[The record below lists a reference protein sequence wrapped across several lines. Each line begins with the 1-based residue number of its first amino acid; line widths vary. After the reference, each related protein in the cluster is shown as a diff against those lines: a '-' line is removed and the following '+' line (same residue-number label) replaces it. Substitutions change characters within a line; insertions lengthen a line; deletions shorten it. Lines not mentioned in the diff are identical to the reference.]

1 MKNNYVISGILAA
14 GLILLYILH
23 FTSKPNNS
31 GNHTSFEFAAGDSSV
46 MLPIAYVNVDS
57 LLMNYNFAKDL
68 NEALM
73 RIEENSRASLTQ
85 KERQVQ
91 SAAQEFQRKLENNAF
106 LTQKRAEEEQF
117 RIQKMGEEYQKMAQQ
132 LGNELGLEQ
141 QKLNIQLSDSVRE
154 ALKDFNKYKNFEVIL
169 SNTAADNIL
178 IAKPKYDITAE
189 VIVFLNKRY
198 GPATA
203 VAPATTAAKK

>member
-14 GLILLYILH
+14 ALILLYVLH

-31 GNHTSFEFAAGDSSV
+31 GDQVKAGFAANDSAA
-46 MLPIAYVNVDS
+46 LPIAYVNIDS

-73 RIEENSRASLTQ
+73 RIEENSRASITQ

-91 SAAQEFQRKLENNAF
+91 TAAQEFQRKLENNAF
-106 LTQKRAEEEQF
+106 LTQKRAEEEQN
-117 RIQKMGEEYQKMAQQ
+117 RIQKMGDEYQRMAQQ
-132 LGNELGLEQ
+132 LSNELGLEQ
-141 QKLNIQLSDSVRE
+141 QKLNIQLSDSIRG
-154 ALKDFNKYKNFEVIL
+154 ALKDYNKYKNFEVIL
-169 SNTAADNIL
+169 SNTASDNIL
-178 IAKPKYDITAE
+178 IAHPKYDITDE

-198 GPATA
+198 GPATS
-203 VAPATTAAKK
+203 TSEAKK

>member
-14 GLILLYILH
+14 ALILLYILH
-23 FTSKPNNS
+23 FTSKPNS
-31 GNHTSFEFAAGDSSV
+31 AGDHVKYEYAAGDSIA
-46 MLPIAYVNVDS
+46 LPIAYVNVDS

-91 SAAQEFQRKLENNAF
+91 TAAQEFQRKLENNAF
-106 LTQKRAEEEQF
+106 LTQQRAEEEQS
-117 RIQKMGEEYQKMAQQ
+117 RIQRMGEEYQRMAQQ

-141 QKLNIQLSDSVRE
+141 QKLNIQLSDSIRG
-154 ALKDFNKYKNFEVIL
+154 ALRDFNKNRNFDVIL
-169 SNTAADNIL
+169 SNTASDNIL
-178 IAKPKYDITAE
+178 LAHPKYDITDE
-189 VIVFLNKRY
+189 VIVYLNKRY
-198 GPATA
+198 GPATS
-203 VAPATTAAKK
+203 VSDVKK

>member
-14 GLILLYILH
+14 ALILLYILH
-23 FTSKPNNS
+23 FTSKTNNS
-31 GNHTSFEFAAGDSSV
+31 GDQIKYEFAAGDSV
-46 MLPIAYVNVDS
+46 ALPIAYINVDS

-91 SAAQEFQRKLENNAF
+91 TAAQEFQRKLENNAF
-106 LTQKRAEEEQF
+106 LTQQRAEEEQR
-117 RIQKMGEEYQKMAQQ
+117 RIQKMGDDYQRMAQQ

-141 QKLNIQLSDSVRE
+141 QKLNIQLSDSIRG
-154 ALKDFNKYKNFEVIL
+154 ALQDFNKNKNFEVIL
-169 SNTAADNIL
+169 SNTASDNIL
-178 IAKPKYDITAE
+178 LAHPKYDITDD
-189 VIVFLNKRY
+189 VIVYLNKRY

-203 VAPATTAAKK
+203 TTESKK

>member
-14 GLILLYILH
+14 ALILLYVLH

-31 GNHTSFEFAAGDSSV
+31 GDQVKFKYASGDSV
-46 MLPIAYVNVDS
+46 ALPIAYVNVDS

-91 SAAQEFQRKLENNAF
+91 NAAQEFQRKLENNAF
-106 LTQKRAEEEQF
+106 LTQQRAEEEQR
-117 RIQKMGEEYQKMAQQ
+117 RIQKMGDDYQRMAQQ
-132 LGNELGLEQ
+132 LSNELGLEQ
-141 QKLNIQLSDSVRE
+141 QKLNIQLSDSIRG
-154 ALKDFNKYKNFEVIL
+154 ALQDFNTNKNFEVIL
-169 SNTAADNIL
+169 SNTASDNIL
-178 IAKPKYDITAE
+178 LAHPKYDITDD

-198 GPATA
+198 GP
-203 VAPATTAAKK
+203 TTATPTTESKK